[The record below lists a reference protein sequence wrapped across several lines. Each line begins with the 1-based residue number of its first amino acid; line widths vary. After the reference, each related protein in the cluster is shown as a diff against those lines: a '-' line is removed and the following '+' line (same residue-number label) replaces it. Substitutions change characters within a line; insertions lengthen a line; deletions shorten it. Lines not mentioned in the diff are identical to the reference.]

1 MSDSERVEMDSEAD
15 PHSATLHAA
24 PSSGASTTPELAPG
38 TLVAGKYLVEGVIG
52 AGGLG
57 VVVRARHIQLEQ
69 PVAIKYLKRVDVS
82 RPDVVERFVREA
94 RLAAKIKNEHAVKVF
109 DVDTLDSGVPYI
121 VMELLEG
128 RDLESVLRDGALSLH
143 DAIDYVLQASQALAE
158 AHAIGIV
165 HRDVKPANLFLAER
179 PGGASIVKVL
189 DFGISKIA
197 STSGEGGHREK
208 FVTLVDER
216 LGTPVYM
223 SPEQLEAAK
232 DIDARADIW
241 ALGVVLFELVTGAVP
256 FGGDDLT
263 QLFVAIL
270 QHPPIPLRAVLADA
284 PPALEAIIAR
294 CLEKDRERRY
304 RNIAEL
310 AQDLAEVWE
319 GESPSRVQEIA
330 RMIRAAGHSISPPTP
345 FPGSIKLPIA
355 LPSSAPAVAAPVATP
370 LPPAPSG
377 DDRVIAV
384 FRDAAGKSVDEMQ
397 FLSLDEAYD
406 YACSLGAE
414 IERVDMYDEFA
425 DVRGKLR
432 VTYVRKGASEH
443 WVPMLT

>member
-1 MSDSERVEMDSEAD
+1 MIDSERMESEPLAD
-15 PHSATLHAA
+15 PHSATMQAA
-24 PSSGASTTPELAPG
+24 PSSGASAAHELAPG
-38 TLVAGKYLVEGVIG
+38 TLIAGKYLVEGTIG
-52 AGGLG
+52 TGGLG
-57 VVVRARHIQLEQ
+57 VVVKARHMQLEQ
-69 PVAIKYLKRVDVS
+69 PVAIKYLKRLDVS

-94 RLAAKIKNEHAVKVF
+94 RLAARIKNEHAVKVY
-109 DVDTLDSGVPYI
+109 DVDTLDNGVPYI

-128 RDLESVLRDGALSLH
+128 RDLESILRDGPLSLH

-189 DFGISKIA
+189 DFGISKITTKA
-197 STSGEGGHREK
+197 GQPGRREK
-208 FVTLVDER
+208 QVTLVDER

-223 SPEQLEAAK
+223 SPEQLEAT
-232 DIDARADIW
+232 DVDARADIW
-241 ALGVVLFELVTGAVP
+241 ALGVVLHELLTKAVP

-270 QHPPIPLRAVLADA
+270 QHPPVPLRVVLPDA
-284 PPALEAIIAR
+284 PLALEAIILR
-294 CLEKDRERRY
+294 CLQKERGKRY

-319 GESPSRVQEIA
+319 GELPSRVQEIS

-345 FPGSIKLPIA
+345 FPGSLKLP
-355 LPSSAPAVAAPVATP
+355 LAPAVPVMAPAPTP
-370 LPPAPSG
+370 LPVAV

-384 FRDAAGKSVDEMQ
+384 FCDATGASIDEMQ
-397 FLSLDEAYD
+397 FLSLDEAYE
-406 YACSLGAE
+406 YACSLGSE

-432 VTYVRKGASEH
+432 VTYVRKSDSEH

>member
-1 MSDSERVEMDSEAD
+1 MIDSERLEIESEAD
-15 PHSATLHAA
+15 AHSATMQAA
-24 PSSGASTTPELAPG
+24 PDSGASAVRELAPG
-38 TLVAGKYLVEGVIG
+38 TLIAGKYLVEGTIG

-57 VVVRARHIQLEQ
+57 IVVRARHVQLEQ

-94 RLAAKIKNEHAVKVF
+94 RLAARIKNEHAVKVF
-109 DVDTLDSGVPYI
+109 DVDTLDNGVPYI

-128 RDLESVLRDGALSLH
+128 RDLESILRDGPLTLH

-165 HRDVKPANLFLAER
+165 HRDVKPANLFLADR
-179 PGGASIVKVL
+179 PGGSSIVKVL

-197 STSGEGGHREK
+197 SKPGQGGRREK
-208 FVTLVDER
+208 QVTLVDER

-232 DIDARADIW
+232 DVDARADIW
-241 ALGVVLFELVTGAVP
+241 ALGVVLHELVTRTVP

-270 QHPPIPLRAVLADA
+270 QHPPIPLRSVLPCG
-284 PPALEAIIAR
+284 PPELEAIILR
-294 CLEKDRERRY
+294 CLEKERDKRY

-310 AQDLAEVWE
+310 AQDLAELWE
-319 GESPSRVQEIA
+319 GESPSRVQEIS

-345 FPGSIKLPIA
+345 FPGSLKLPLMPIA
-355 LPSSAPAVAAPVATP
+355 
-370 LPPAPSG
+370 PPAAAIPTPPPPAKT
-377 DDRVIAV
+377 DDPVIAV
-384 FRDAAGKSVDEMQ
+384 FRDGAGATIDEMQ
-397 FLSLDEAYD
+397 FLSLDEAYE
-406 YACSLGAE
+406 YACSLGVE
-414 IERVDMYDEFA
+414 VERVDLYDEFA

-432 VTYVRKGASEH
+432 VTYIRKSDSAH

>member
-1 MSDSERVEMDSEAD
+1 MIDPDRLDYESEAD
-15 PHSATLHAA
+15 AHSATMHAA
-24 PSSGASTTPELAPG
+24 PSSGSSASQELAPG
-38 TLVAGKYLVEGVIG
+38 TLIAGKYLVEGTIG

-57 VVVRARHIQLEQ
+57 VVVRARHVQLEQ

-82 RPDVVERFVREA
+82 RPEVVERFVREA
-94 RLAAKIKNEHAVKVF
+94 RLAARIKNEHAVKVY
-109 DVDTLDSGVPYI
+109 DVDTLDNGVPYI

-128 RDLESVLRDGALSLH
+128 RDLESILRDGALTTH
-143 DAIDYVLQASQALAE
+143 DALDYVLQACQALAE

-165 HRDVKPANLFLAER
+165 HRDIKPGNLFLAER

-189 DFGISKIA
+189 DFGISKI
-197 STSGEGGHREK
+197 TNKPGQSGRREK
-208 FVTLVDER
+208 QVTLVDER

-223 SPEQLEAAK
+223 SPEQLEAAV
-232 DIDARADIW
+232 DLDARADIW
-241 ALGVVLFELVTGAVP
+241 ALGVVLHELVTRNVP

-270 QHPPIPLRAVLADA
+270 QHPPIPLRAVLPNAE
-284 PPALEAIIAR
+284 PELEAIILR
-294 CLEKDRERRY
+294 CLEKERDKRY

-310 AQDLAEVWE
+310 AQDLAELWN
-319 GESPSRVQEIA
+319 GESPSRVQEIS

-355 LPSSAPAVAAPVATP
+355 PPVPVAAPPPPPAPTP
-370 LPPAPSG
+370 LPL

-384 FRDAAGKSVDEMQ
+384 FCDRSGRSLDEMQ
-397 FLSLDEAYD
+397 FLSLDEAYE
-406 YACSLGAE
+406 YACSLGIE
-414 IERVDMYDEFA
+414 VERVDVYDEFA

-432 VTYVRKGASEH
+432 VTYVRKGESEH